1 MRMKEA
7 VWKGSRAETDPGAR
21 LRGKAVLEKGCGK
34 TFRQEGEGWTFEG
47 RDERTAGSA
56 HSRGSSGP
64 RRVTAPFLDSS
75 LSGGVSRRETASDAH
90 LPTRRAGQEGGGP
103 VLEFCEPS
111 LGSGL
116 WGLDRQMEI
125 LW

>member
-21 LRGKAVLEKGCGK
+21 LRGKAVLGKGCGK

-47 RDERTAGSA
+47 GDERTAGSA

-75 LSGGVSRRETASDAH
+75 LSGGVSRRETVRRPPSDSAGGAGG
-90 LPTRRAGQEGGGP
+90 RRSRPG
-103 VLEFCEPS
+103 VL
-111 LGSGL
+111 
-116 WGLDRQMEI
+116 
-125 LW
+125 